1 MEPLTAP
8 AEDKWGVCEF
18 LALPFNSVD
27 EAIGVRRTVSG
38 DIEADL
44 DEILLCRWKLLD
56 DPHQADPRGGHSSGL
71 QALREFFSLHRQN
84 PSALPAR
91 SPISSRSQPGTLSC
105 AHPARGLAHREPAGL
120 R

>member
-8 AEDKWGVCEF
+8 TEDKWGVCEF

-44 DEILLCRWKLLD
+44 DEILLCCWELLD
-56 DPHQADPRGGHSSGL
+56 DPHQADLGAATLPGFKLFAYPFLHVAKIHRRRRSARQSPPDL
-71 QALREFFSLHRQN
+71 SLERC
-84 PSALPAR
+84 R
-91 SPISSRSQPGTLSC
+91 
-105 AHPARGLAHREPAGL
+105 
-120 R
+120 